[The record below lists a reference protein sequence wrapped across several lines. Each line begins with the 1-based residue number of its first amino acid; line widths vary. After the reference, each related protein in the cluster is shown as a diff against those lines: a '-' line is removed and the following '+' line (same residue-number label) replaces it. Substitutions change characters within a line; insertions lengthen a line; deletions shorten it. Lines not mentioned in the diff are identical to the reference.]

1 MRPGSPCWPRPSDSS
16 TPTARTWRR
25 VRAVADAVGTTT
37 RAVYS
42 VFGSKHGL
50 LEALAT
56 PLFEVLS
63 DAIDAVPRTED
74 VAGDLVEAGVRAFR
88 QTALDH
94 PSLYRLVFVQVV
106 PDLELGSEF
115 GAVAT
120 AAFAAPRTTHRAH
133 RRSRRARRPLGRR
146 RRRRVPLLDRRARH
160 RRATRRD
167 AQPRERGRGRRV
179 DVGRRRRLAR
189 RSLAIGAGRSCGS
202 LTRRSRPDRAA
213 IRP

>member
-1 MRPGSPCWPRPSDSS
+1 VGRPKEHDDATRIALLAAAERLIDTHGPDAAS
-16 TPTARTWRR
+16 

-56 PLFEVLS
+56 RLFEVLS
-63 DAIDAVPRTED
+63 DAIDAVPRTD
-74 VAGDLVEAGVRAFR
+74 DAASDLVEAGVRAFR

-106 PDLELGSEF
+106 PDLELGSDF

-120 AAFAAPRTTHRAH
+120 AAFGRLEQLIARIDETGALGARTVGDAAVAFHSLTEGLATVELRGEMLDAA
-133 RRSRRARRPLGRR
+133 SAE
-146 RRRRVPLLDRRARH
+146 RVW
-160 RRATRRD
+160 RD
-167 AQPRERGRGRRV
+167 ALASMLRGWA
-179 DVGRRRRLAR
+179 VG
-189 RSLAIGAGRSCGS
+189 
-202 LTRRSRPDRAA
+202 
-213 IRP
+213 